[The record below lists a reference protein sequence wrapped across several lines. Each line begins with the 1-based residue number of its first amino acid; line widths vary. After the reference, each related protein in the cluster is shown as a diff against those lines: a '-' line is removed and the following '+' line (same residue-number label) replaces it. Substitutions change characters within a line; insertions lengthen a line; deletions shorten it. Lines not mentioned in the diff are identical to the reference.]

1 MDSGSPREGQPAN
14 GIYILTEES
23 RRRNSLSA
31 ALSANEQQSVV
42 ILHEMY
48 LSIRSLR
55 ISGLPSVK
63 SRLKHGYRLIL

>member
-1 MDSGSPREGQPAN
+1 MDNGSPREGQPAKD
-14 GIYILTEES
+14 IYILTEES
-23 RRRNSLSA
+23 RRRNYLSA

-42 ILHEMY
+42 LHEIY

-55 ISGLPSVK
+55 ISGLLSVK